1 MMFKRI
7 LLHEIKNIRR
17 DKMYTFFA
25 VYAFMMIVAAY
36 FLIPYLVESESKLA
50 ADIVT
55 LVFILMISFLFG
67 AVTGFTLLDD
77 QDDNVLL
84 SLKIT
89 PISVKKYIL
98 TKLIISYIFGVI
110 ATIILIAVTNL
121 PKSASFENLLM
132 ISILS
137 PMQAPIIALL
147 INMFAS
153 NKVEGFVIMKL
164 SGIILLVPIAALFLT
179 NWTEVFLMIL
189 PGFWPARLIAM
200 ELIPINYFI
209 NIPLVYFA
217 IGIIVNLLIMF
228 LFFQVYKKRVRI

>member
-1 MMFKRI
+1 MFKRI
-7 LLHEIKNIRR
+7 LYHELKNIRR
-17 DKMYTFFA
+17 DKMYSFFA
-25 VYAFMMIVAAY
+25 IYAVIMVVIAY
-36 FLIPYLVESESKLA
+36 FLIPYLLKTESKLA

-98 TKLIISYIFGVI
+98 TKLFISYIFGVI
-110 ATIILIAVTNL
+110 ATTLLLLVTDL
-121 PKSASFENLLM
+121 AKSASLTNLIM
-132 ISILS
+132 ITILA

-164 SGIILLVPIAALFLT
+164 SGIILLVPVSVLFLK
-179 NWTEVFLMIL
+179 NWTEVFLMVL
-189 PGFWPARLIAM
+189 PGFWPARLVSM
-200 ELIPINYFI
+200 EMLQVDYLFNHSWIYFI
-209 NIPLVYFA
+209 V
-217 IGIIVNLLIMF
+217 GIITNFGLLF
-228 LFFQVYKKRVRI
+228 LFFKIYQKRVSI